1 MSTTLQEDHWH
12 GEDVSIA
19 EIERQLGAMRASA
32 LPGEPSGLRTS
43 VMTHTAW
50 VPRNWLDAARGT
62 LAGLAEM
69 HPSRTIL
76 LVPEPDAGRDGLD
89 VDLSVQCF
97 PIESE
102 TRHVCTEVIELHLLG
117 TRAAVPASIVEP
129 LLVSDLPV
137 FSRWRGRPSFGASE
151 FEQMMDVVDRLIVD
165 SAEWPDVPEAYAEF
179 QNCFERAAVSDIA
192 WRRLL
197 GWRVSLGAMWPGI
210 VELDAIAVKGPK
222 ADALLLVGWL
232 RSRLGRKVELEVE
245 DAEELESVA
254 ADGDAVPAPPGG
266 HPDPSDLLSAE
277 LDEFGRDRIYEDALR
292 AAA

>member
-1 MSTTLQEDHWH
+1 MSCSGTRP
-12 GEDVSIA
+12 S
-19 EIERQLGAMRASA
+19 
-32 LPGEPSGLRTS
+32 LPARTRSPRSGRSWTRSWPSGSATGLRSRTTPRGRGGPWPPTS
-43 VMTHTAW
+43 SSTATAG
-50 VPRNWLDAARGT
+50 PGDDIEHDAAGRPLARRRRLHRRDRAAARGD
-62 LAGLAEM
+62 AGVSPPGRALRSAY
-69 HPSRTIL
+69 
-76 LVPEPDAGRDGLD
+76 EPDAGRDGLD

-210 VELDAIAVKGPK
+210 AELDAIAVKGPK

-232 RSRLGRKVELEVE
+232 RSRLGRKVELEV
-245 DAEELESVA
+245 
-254 ADGDAVPAPPGG
+254 
-266 HPDPSDLLSAE
+266 
-277 LDEFGRDRIYEDALR
+277 
-292 AAA
+292 